1 MRKNRLAALFLA
13 VCLALPAAVPALAT
27 GAGGDVPLNGTVYPP
42 GVTPAPTAGPT
53 AGPTITPTAT
63 PTSTPAETPTATPT
77 ATPAV
82 KPTAVP
88 TAGPAATP
96 GAPQS
101 PQPGTAAPP
110 GPTAGADAPAAGNNA
125 TPAPAG
131 PAGQAPG
138 GEGGAQGSTGSP
150 APPDIEI
157 AAGPGESVRLDGGWL
172 ERSIGTGAGLAVT
185 LTRQDGSLLNITL
198 PAFTSH
204 DQALLGGH
212 GLEIGLVNNAAQLTV
227 TVSGSA
233 RDGVRSAGIP
243 HSIVQAALQNDL
255 PVKVVFTDVGR
266 ELTLQQGFFNEAS
279 LTDCDLSVEH
289 AEAADQFTLAYQKG
303 ASHPAPGL
311 TVHAAAFQKAA
322 EEGLALRADIR
333 DPEQEEAL
341 WYSWSFDAQDLQGA
355 QAADVDL
362 QVSGEAPEGDAILQQ
377 LAGKKAQYLVFSHHG
392 PLPAPASLT
401 VHKSSFRPRDRVD
414 LVYSNPETGELE
426 TVYQGLKVQD
436 NGAVQVGVIDHCS
449 SYALV
454 RTGPP
459 AWLWMALAVLAAVLL
474 GVGAGAALMFRRKKS
489 GREVMQ

>member
-13 VCLALPAAVPALAT
+13 VCLALLAAVPALAA

-42 GVTPAPTAGPT
+42 GVTPTPTAAPT

-63 PTSTPAETPTATPT
+63 PAATPTVTPTVTPTALPT
-77 ATPAV
+77 AH
-82 KPTAVP
+82 PTAVP

-96 GAPQS
+96 GTPQS
-101 PQPGTAAPP
+101 PQPGVAATP

-125 TPAPAG
+125 PPTPAG
-131 PAGQAPG
+131 PAPEESGGGQG
-138 GEGGAQGSTGSP
+138 
-150 APPDIEI
+150 
-157 AAGPGESVRLDGGWL
+157 GPGEEAAPPELELRAEPGESIRLDEGWI
-172 ERSIGTGAGLAVT
+172 EKSIGTGAGLAVT
-185 LTRQDGSLLNITL
+185 LTGQDGSRLNITI

-233 RDGVRSAGIP
+233 TDGVRSAGIP

-266 ELTLQQGFFNEAS
+266 ELTLQKGFFNEAS

-303 ASHPAPGL
+303 TSHPAPGL

-341 WYSWSFDAQDLQGA
+341 WYSWSFDPQDLQGA

-362 QVSGEAPEGDAILQQ
+362 HVSGEAPKGDAIRQQ
-377 LAGKKAQYLVFSHHG
+377 LEGKKAQYLVFSHHG

-401 VHKSSFRPRDRVD
+401 VHKSSFRPRDKVD

-459 AWLWMALAVLAAVLL
+459 AWLWMALAVLAAALL
-474 GVGAGAALMFRRKKS
+474 GAGAAAILMFGRKKS
-489 GREVMQ
+489 SREVMQ